1 MISTQLYICFSSWI
15 CIKWDREQWFHSYLF
30 FSFFS
35 FEVMLSKRKN
45 YEKEWNF
52 FGYYSKVVTS
62 FQSVHI
68 IVQTSGKTKVGMNSL
83 YWYDNSST
91 NYENNCMIWMFVRQF
106 FPLNDTFCILAILCK
121 WINASILNAKVK
133 TCTMQQKE
141 PQNI

>member
-1 MISTQLYICFSSWI
+1 MISTLLYICFSSWI
-15 CIKWDREQWFHSYLF
+15 CIKWDREQWFHSYLL

-52 FGYYSKVVTS
+52 FGYYSK
-62 FQSVHI
+62 
-68 IVQTSGKTKVGMNSL
+68 SGKTKVGMNSL
-83 YWYDNSST
+83 YRYNNSST
-91 NYENNCMIWMFVRQF
+91 NYKKLHELNVCKIVFS
-106 FPLNDTFCILAILCK
+106 LNDTFCILAILCK
-121 WINASILNAKVK
+121 WINASFLNAKVK